1 MTTTATVGSNLT
13 ASSTGVIQSQGIGSG
28 LNVNAIVSS
37 LMSVENIPLTNLQT
51 AASGI
56 QTTISTYGAVQSA
69 MSTFDSAALALT
81 QPSLWAG
88 TLGTSTNTNAVTVS
102 TASGATAANYSIQT
116 QNLAAAQS
124 TVSPTFSSSSAL
136 VGSGTLH
143 VDLGTWSAGQTG
155 FKAQTGSSGVDI
167 TVSATDT
174 VATLAQKINSA
185 NAGVSAAIITDAT
198 GARLVLT
205 SSTTGAANGF
215 RVTTAD
221 SDGNNTDASGL
232 SALAYDP
239 ASGTA
244 STSLTQSA
252 TNANATINGLAVN
265 SATNTLS
272 NLLPGLTINLL
283 QPTSGPV
290 QINVAQNAGSIQTA
304 INSFVT
310 AYNGLTTLLNT
321 DTAYNATTSTAGPLQ
336 GDSAVITL
344 QRQLRNIVGGSSTA
358 SSAFSTL
365 SQAGIQIQPNG
376 TLAVNSSTLT
386 NAMANAAQI
395 QALFAGMNASSPAN
409 AGFAQQ
415 FVALGNSVTDPTTGL
430 LTTRVAGLNTSLTN
444 NQADQSG
451 LQTRLAATQAMLQK
465 QYTALDTQMA
475 GLTATSTF
483 VTQQIA
489 LWNNPN
495 STS

>member
-185 NAGVSAAIITDAT
+185 NAGVSAAI
-198 GARLVLT
+198 
-205 SSTTGAANGF
+205 
-215 RVTTAD
+215 
-221 SDGNNTDASGL
+221 
-232 SALAYDP
+232 
-239 ASGTA
+239 
-244 STSLTQSA
+244 
-252 TNANATINGLAVN
+252 
-265 SATNTLS
+265 
-272 NLLPGLTINLL
+272 
-283 QPTSGPV
+283 
-290 QINVAQNAGSIQTA
+290 
-304 INSFVT
+304 
-310 AYNGLTTLLNT
+310 
-321 DTAYNATTSTAGPLQ
+321 
-336 GDSAVITL
+336 
-344 QRQLRNIVGGSSTA
+344 
-358 SSAFSTL
+358 
-365 SQAGIQIQPNG
+365 
-376 TLAVNSSTLT
+376 
-386 NAMANAAQI
+386 
-395 QALFAGMNASSPAN
+395 
-409 AGFAQQ
+409 
-415 FVALGNSVTDPTTGL
+415 
-430 LTTRVAGLNTSLTN
+430 
-444 NQADQSG
+444 
-451 LQTRLAATQAMLQK
+451 
-465 QYTALDTQMA
+465 
-475 GLTATSTF
+475 
-483 VTQQIA
+483 
-489 LWNNPN
+489 
-495 STS
+495 